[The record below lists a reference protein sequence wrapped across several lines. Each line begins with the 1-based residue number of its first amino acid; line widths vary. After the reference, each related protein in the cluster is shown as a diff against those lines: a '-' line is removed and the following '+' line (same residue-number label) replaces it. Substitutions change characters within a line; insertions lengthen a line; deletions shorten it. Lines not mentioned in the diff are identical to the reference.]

1 MERDMTQE
9 GGGRP
14 WRDMNAKITAN
25 EDEKGKKRHL
35 GTGKSL
41 TEPLVK
47 LAELKAQLKEVNYF
61 QETRVEKEFKQ
72 LVRQHY
78 LQQPRHGSVQ

>member
-1 MERDMTQE
+1 MRWE

-14 WRDMNAKITAN
+14 WRDMTAKITAN
-25 EDEKGKKRHL
+25 EDEKRQKDA
-35 GTGKSL
+35 GKSL

-47 LAELKAQLKEVNYF
+47 LAELKALLKEVNYF

-72 LVRQHY
+72 LVGQHY
-78 LQQPRHGSVQ
+78 LQQPRCGSVQ